1 MRIEYFIFGR
11 CDLPDYEERST
22 RVAEFAKN
30 SDSETRAKI
39 GAEREVEND
48 GTRKILHLPLQ
59 RTPRI

>member
-1 MRIEYFIFGR
+1 MELGRFCIFPYRELRASSSGI
-11 CDLPDYEERST
+11 C
-22 RVAEFAKN
+22 KN